1 MDKLGEVTS
10 LMPDSEFIVSGN
22 PAGGSIA
29 IIRTGGQLW
38 RITQVTNNVPAAS
51 GLASMKRNGAQV
63 TPMIAS
69 NGAAGGDPPV
79 DLYPADVMTV
89 EWPQAGLKGTVRIQY
104 EIKRSFETERAF
116 GA

>member
-1 MDKLGEVTS
+1 
-10 LMPDSEFIVSGN
+10 MPDLEIRVGPN

-38 RITQVTNNVPAAS
+38 RVTQVANNVPAAS
-51 GLASMKRNGAQV
+51 GLAFLKRNGAQV

-69 NGAAGGDPPV
+69 NGVAAGEPPV

-89 EWPQAGLKGTVRIQY
+89 EWAAAGLAGTVRIQY
-104 EIKRSFETERAF
+104 ELKKSFDA
-116 GA
+116 

>member
-1 MDKLGEVTS
+1 
-10 LMPDSEFIVSGN
+10 MPDQEFLVSSN

-29 IIRTGGQLW
+29 IIRTGGQNW
-38 RITQVTNNVPAAS
+38 RVTQVTNNVPGAS
-51 GLASMKRNGAQV
+51 GLASLKRNGGQV

-89 EWPQAGLKGTVRIQY
+89 EWSQTGLSGRVRIQY
-104 EIKRSFETERAF
+104 EIKRSFDA
-116 GA
+116 